1 MKTNVILKSVDRNLF
16 GVTIKQNTIDG
27 QMLSVSDLQKAYNK
41 ARFMHGWPE
50 RKISDVV
57 RSKSFKERIYY
68 TLLELDLINLQFLP
82 FMEMIEKDGI
92 SKVIKA
98 FDDCN
103 QQIQNQLMINI
114 IF

>member
-1 MKTNVILKSVDRNLF
+1 MVK
-16 GVTIKQNTIDG
+16 
-27 QMLSVSDLQKAYNK
+27 
-41 ARFMHGWPE
+41 
-50 RKISDVV
+50 
-57 RSKSFKERIYY
+57 KE
-68 TLLELDLINLQFLP
+68 
-82 FMEMIEKDGI
+82 GI